1 MKLTVGYLQL
11 EPRPG
16 EPESNRRRMV
26 ELLSPHRADLVVLP
40 ELATSGYCLEAA
52 AMRAAAEPLDGPT
65 AGVLRELA
73 RKTGAHYVVGLP
85 ELDGGRLFNSALLV
99 GPDGPVAGYRKLHL
113 FGFEPGIFTPGDRE
127 PEPVELLG
135 TKIGLMICFDWI
147 YPETARILA
156 LKGATL
162 LCHPANLVLPHC
174 PEAMVTR
181 CLENR
186 VYAVTADRVG
196 VEEWRGEPMRFIGRS
211 QVVTPRG
218 EVLGRAGENEER
230 FCAVE
235 IDTTLAEDKTVQG
248 NDLFAGRRRD
258 FYGRLCE

>member
-1 MKLTVGYLQL
+1 MKLTVGYLQF

-16 EPESNRRRMV
+16 APELNRRRMV
-26 ELLSPHRADLVVLP
+26 ELLTPHRADLVVLP
-40 ELATSGYCLEAA
+40 ELATSGYCLESA

-65 AGVLRELA
+65 AGALRELA
-73 RKTGAHYVVGLP
+73 RRTGTHYVVGLP

-113 FGFEPGIFTPGDRE
+113 FGFEPEIFTPGDGE
-127 PEPVELLG
+127 PEPVEFKE
-135 TKIGLMICFDWI
+135 TRIGLLICFDWI

-156 LKGATL
+156 LGGATV

-174 PEAMVTR
+174 PDAMVTR

-196 VEEWRGEPMRFIGRS
+196 MEEWRGEKMRFIGRS
-211 QVVTPRG
+211 QVVTPAG
-218 EVLGRAGENEER
+218 EVLGRADEKGER
-230 FCAVE
+230 FFSVE
-235 IDTTLAEDKTVQG
+235 LDTALAEDKTVRG

-258 FYGRLCE
+258 LYGKLCE